1 MRLLPIITMKKNL
14 LVLFLLISL
23 PFFSQTK
30 KDKIAHHIIALH
42 QKKFDFMISK
52 QFDSLSLILDADLK
66 YIHSNGWVESKEDL
80 LANLKSDK
88 LVYKKVTVSETKV
101 TLTNHVAIVSGKGL
115 FSVIL
120 ENVKIEI
127 PLMYSEIY
135 VKKRGKWLLLHRHAN
150 KLS

>member
-1 MRLLPIITMKKNL
+1 MKKNL

-88 LVYKKVTVSETKV
+88 LVYKQVLVSETKV

>member
-1 MRLLPIITMKKNL
+1 MLPTITMKKNL
-14 LVLFLLISL
+14 LVLFLLLSL

-30 KDKIAHHIIALH
+30 KDKIADHIIALH

-88 LVYKKVTVSETKV
+88 LVYKQVLVSDTKV
-101 TLTNHVAIVSGKGL
+101 SVTNHVAIVSGKGL

-120 ENVKIEI
+120 EDQKIEI

>member
-1 MRLLPIITMKKNL
+1 LIQKITMKKNI

-30 KDKIAHHIIALH
+30 KDKIAHQIIALH
-42 QKKFDFMISK
+42 LKKFDFMISK
-52 QFDSLSLILDADLK
+52 QFDSLALLLDADLK

-88 LVYKKVTVSETKV
+88 LVYKEVTVSETKV
-101 TLTNHVAIVSGKGL
+101 NLTHHVAIVSGKGL

-120 ENVKIEI
+120 ENQKLEI

-135 VKKRGKWLLLHRHAN
+135 VKKKGKWLLLHRHSN
-150 KLS
+150 KLP

>member
-1 MRLLPIITMKKNL
+1 LLPTITMKKNL
-14 LVLFLLISL
+14 LVLFFLISL

-88 LVYKKVTVSETKV
+88 LVYKQVLVSETKV

-120 ENVKIEI
+120 ENQTLEI

>member
-1 MRLLPIITMKKNL
+1 MKKNL
-14 LVLFLLISL
+14 LVLFLLLSL

-30 KDKIAHHIIALH
+30 KDKIAHHIISLH

-88 LVYKKVTVSETKV
+88 LVYTQVSVSESKV

-120 ENVKIEI
+120 ENQKIEI

>member
-1 MRLLPIITMKKNL
+1 MKKNL

-88 LVYKKVTVSETKV
+88 LVYKQVLVSETKV

-120 ENVKIEI
+120 ENQTLEI

-150 KLS
+150 KL

>member
-1 MRLLPIITMKKNL
+1 
-14 LVLFLLISL
+14 
-23 PFFSQTK
+23 
-30 KDKIAHHIIALH
+30 
-42 QKKFDFMISK
+42 MISK
-52 QFDSLSLILDADLK
+52 QFDSLSLILDADLM

-88 LVYKKVTVSETKV
+88 LVYEKVTVSETKV

-120 ENVKIEI
+120 ENQKIEI
-127 PLMYSEIY
+127 QLMYSEIY

>member
-1 MRLLPIITMKKNL
+1 MKKNL

-42 QKKFDFMISK
+42 QKKFDLMISK

-88 LVYKKVTVSETKV
+88 LVYKQVLVSETKV

-115 FSVIL
+115 FSVVL
-120 ENVKIEI
+120 ENQTLEI

>member
-1 MRLLPIITMKKNL
+1 MKKNL

-42 QKKFDFMISK
+42 QKKIDFMISK

-88 LVYKKVTVSETKV
+88 LVYKQVLVSETKV

-120 ENVKIEI
+120 ENQTLEI

-135 VKKRGKWLLLHRHAN
+135 VKKKGKWLLLHRHAN

>member
-1 MRLLPIITMKKNL
+1 MKKNL

-42 QKKFDFMISK
+42 QKKIDFMISK

-88 LVYKKVTVSETKV
+88 LVYKQVLVSETKV

-135 VKKRGKWLLLHRHAN
+135 VKKKGKWLLLHRHAN

>member
-1 MRLLPIITMKKNL
+1 MLPTITMKKNL

-30 KDKIAHHIIALH
+30 KDKMAHHIIALH

-88 LVYKKVTVSETKV
+88 LVYKQVLVSETKV

-135 VKKRGKWLLLHRHAN
+135 VKKKGKWLLLHRHAN

>member
-1 MRLLPIITMKKNL
+1 MKKNL

-115 FSVIL
+115 FSVVL
-120 ENVKIEI
+120 ENQTLEI
-127 PLMYSEIY
+127 SLMYSEIY
-135 VKKRGKWLLLHRHAN
+135 VKKKGKWLLLHRHAN

>member
-1 MRLLPIITMKKNL
+1 MLPIITMKKNL

-42 QKKFDFMISK
+42 QKKFDLMISK

-115 FSVIL
+115 FSVVL
-120 ENVKIEI
+120 ENQTLEI

-135 VKKRGKWLLLHRHAN
+135 VKKKGKWLLLHRHAN

>member
-1 MRLLPIITMKKNL
+1 MLPTITMKKNL

-88 LVYKKVTVSETKV
+88 LVYEKVTVSETKV

-120 ENVKIEI
+120 ENQTLEI

>member
-1 MRLLPIITMKKNL
+1 MKKNL
-14 LVLFLLISL
+14 LVLFFLLSL

-88 LVYKKVTVSETKV
+88 LVYKQVLVSDTKV
-101 TLTNHVAIVSGKGL
+101 TLMNHVAIVSGKGL

-120 ENVKIEI
+120 ENQTLEI

>member
-1 MRLLPIITMKKNL
+1 MKNFF
-14 LVLFLLISL
+14 LVLFLLLSL

-30 KDKIAHHIIALH
+30 KDKIADHIIALH

-52 QFDSLSLILDADLK
+52 QFDSLSLILDADLM

-88 LVYKKVTVSETKV
+88 LVYEKVTVSETKV

-120 ENVKIEI
+120 ENQKIEI

>member
-1 MRLLPIITMKKNL
+1 MLPTITMKKNL
-14 LVLFLLISL
+14 LVLFLLLSL

-88 LVYKKVTVSETKV
+88 LVYKQVLVSETKV

-120 ENVKIEI
+120 ENQTLEI

>member
-1 MRLLPIITMKKNL
+1 LLPTITMKKNL

-88 LVYKKVTVSETKV
+88 LVYKQVLVSETKV

-135 VKKRGKWLLLHRHAN
+135 VKKKGKWLLLHRHAN

>member
-1 MRLLPIITMKKNL
+1 
-14 LVLFLLISL
+14 
-23 PFFSQTK
+23 
-30 KDKIAHHIIALH
+30 
-42 QKKFDFMISK
+42 MISK

-88 LVYKKVTVSETKV
+88 LVYEKVTVSETKV
-101 TLTNHVAIVSGKGL
+101 TLTNRVAIVSGKGL

-120 ENVKIEI
+120 ENQTLEI

>member
-1 MRLLPIITMKKNL
+1 MKKNL

-42 QKKFDFMISK
+42 QKKFDLMISK

-150 KLS
+150 KL

>member
-1 MRLLPIITMKKNL
+1 MLPTITMKKNL
-14 LVLFLLISL
+14 LVLFLLLSL

-88 LVYKKVTVSETKV
+88 LVYEKVTVSETKV

-120 ENVKIEI
+120 ENQKIEI
-127 PLMYSEIY
+127 QLMYSEIY

>member
-1 MRLLPIITMKKNL
+1 MLPTITMKKNL

-52 QFDSLSLILDADLK
+52 QFDSLSLIFDADLK

-88 LVYKKVTVSETKV
+88 LVYKQVLVSETKV

-135 VKKRGKWLLLHRHAN
+135 VKKKGKWLLLHRHAN

>member
-1 MRLLPIITMKKNL
+1 MKKNL
-14 LVLFLLISL
+14 LVLFFLISL

-30 KDKIAHHIIALH
+30 KDRIAHHIIALH

-88 LVYKKVTVSETKV
+88 LVYKQVLVSETKV

-115 FSVIL
+115 FSVVL
-120 ENVKIEI
+120 ENQTLEI
-127 PLMYSEIY
+127 SLMYSEIY
-135 VKKRGKWLLLHRHAN
+135 VKKKGKWLLLHRHAN

>member
-1 MRLLPIITMKKNL
+1 MLPTITMKKNL
-14 LVLFLLISL
+14 LVLFLLLSL

-88 LVYKKVTVSETKV
+88 LVYEKVTVSETKV
-101 TLTNHVAIVSGKGL
+101 TLTNRVAIVSGKGL

-120 ENVKIEI
+120 ENQTLEI

-135 VKKRGKWLLLHRHAN
+135 VKLKGKWLLLHRHSN
-150 KLS
+150 KLP

>member
-1 MRLLPIITMKKNL
+1 MLPTITMKKNL

-88 LVYKKVTVSETKV
+88 LVYKQVLVSDTKV

-120 ENVKIEI
+120 ENQTLEI

>member
-1 MRLLPIITMKKNL
+1 MKKNL

-42 QKKFDFMISK
+42 QKKFDLMISK

-88 LVYKKVTVSETKV
+88 LVYKKVLVSETKV

-115 FSVIL
+115 FSVVL
-120 ENVKIEI
+120 DNQTLEI

>member
-1 MRLLPIITMKKNL
+1 MLPTITMKKNL
-14 LVLFLLISL
+14 LVLFLLLSL

-30 KDKIAHHIIALH
+30 KDKIADQLIALH

-88 LVYKKVTVSETKV
+88 LVYEKVTVSETKV
-101 TLTNHVAIVSGKGL
+101 NLTNHVAIVSGKGL

-120 ENVKIEI
+120 ENQKIEI

>member
-1 MRLLPIITMKKNL
+1 MKKNL
-14 LVLFLLISL
+14 LVLFLLLSL

-115 FSVIL
+115 FSVVL
-120 ENVKIEI
+120 ENQTLEI

-135 VKKRGKWLLLHRHAN
+135 VKKKGKWLLLHRHAN

>member
-1 MRLLPIITMKKNL
+1 MLPTITMKKNL
-14 LVLFLLISL
+14 LVLFLLLSL

-66 YIHSNGWVESKEDL
+66 YIRSNGWVESKEDL

-88 LVYKKVTVSETKV
+88 LVYKQVLVSDTKV

-120 ENVKIEI
+120 ENQTLEI

-150 KLS
+150 KLP

>member
-1 MRLLPIITMKKNL
+1 MLPTITMKKNL
-14 LVLFLLISL
+14 LVLFLLLSL

-88 LVYKKVTVSETKV
+88 LVYEKVTVSETKV
-101 TLTNHVAIVSGKGL
+101 TLTNRVAIVSGKGL

-120 ENVKIEI
+120 ENQTLEI

>member
-1 MRLLPIITMKKNL
+1 MLPTITMKKNL
-14 LVLFLLISL
+14 LVLFLLFSL

-30 KDKIAHHIIALH
+30 KDKIADHIIALH
-42 QKKFDFMISK
+42 LKKFDFMISK

-88 LVYKKVTVSETKV
+88 LVYEKVTVSETKV

-120 ENVKIEI
+120 ENQTLEI

>member
-1 MRLLPIITMKKNL
+1 MLPTITMKKNL
-14 LVLFLLISL
+14 LVLFLLLSL

-30 KDKIAHHIIALH
+30 KDKIADHIIALH

-88 LVYKKVTVSETKV
+88 LVYEKVTVSETKV

-120 ENVKIEI
+120 ENQTIEI
-127 PLMYSEIY
+127 QLMYSEIY

>member
-1 MRLLPIITMKKNL
+1 MKKNL
-14 LVLFLLISL
+14 LVLFLLSSL

-88 LVYKKVTVSETKV
+88 LVYKKVLVSETKV

>member
-1 MRLLPIITMKKNL
+1 MLPTITMKKNL

-42 QKKFDFMISK
+42 QKKIDFMISK

-88 LVYKKVTVSETKV
+88 LVYKQVLVSETKV

>member
-1 MRLLPIITMKKNL
+1 MKKNL
-14 LVLFLLISL
+14 LVLFLLLSL

-88 LVYKKVTVSETKV
+88 LVYKKVLVSETKV

-115 FSVIL
+115 FSVVL
-120 ENVKIEI
+120 ENQTLEI

-135 VKKRGKWLLLHRHAN
+135 VKKKGKWLLLHRHAN

>member
-1 MRLLPIITMKKNL
+1 MLPTITMKKNL
-14 LVLFLLISL
+14 LVLFLLLSL

-88 LVYKKVTVSETKV
+88 LVYEKVTVSETKV

-120 ENVKIEI
+120 ENQKIEI

-135 VKKRGKWLLLHRHAN
+135 VKKKGKWLLLHRHAN
-150 KLS
+150 KLP

>member
-1 MRLLPIITMKKNL
+1 MKKNL
-14 LVLFLLISL
+14 LVLFLLLSL

-30 KDKIAHHIIALH
+30 KDKIADHIIALH

-120 ENVKIEI
+120 ENQKIEI

>member
-1 MRLLPIITMKKNL
+1 MKKNL
-14 LVLFLLISL
+14 LVLFFLISL

-30 KDKIAHHIIALH
+30 KDRIAHHIIALH

-88 LVYKKVTVSETKV
+88 LVYKQVLVSETKV

-135 VKKRGKWLLLHRHAN
+135 VKKRGNWLLLHRHAN
-150 KLS
+150 KL

>member
-1 MRLLPIITMKKNL
+1 MKKNL

-115 FSVIL
+115 FSVVL
-120 ENVKIEI
+120 ENQTLEI

-135 VKKRGKWLLLHRHAN
+135 VKKKGKWLLLHRHAN